1 MHLLTTSEDINCD
14 KIMMIRTF
22 VIKRPD
28 TTSLL
33 ELEQIDHLLTYSLIL
48 YLNPKTKQER

>member
-48 YLNPKTKQER
+48 QLNPKTKQER

>member
-14 KIMMIRTF
+14 KIMVIGTF

-33 ELEQIDHLLTYSLIL
+33 ELERIDHLLTYSLIL